1 MRRTVLSGSVLSGLA
16 ALAVMLGCTVPA
28 AAGTIP
34 GTTAVA
40 RPAAPAGTG
49 PLGVI
54 VGAGTAISC
63 PTATTCL
70 AVGQGATKTGAW
82 KSIAEVRRAG
92 GWKSV
97 TVKSPGST
105 AKVSNLLGVSCKTAG
120 YCLAVGLYGADESAP
135 DLTPY
140 AAAWNGSSLTPVAGL
155 PVPSS
160 LSTVEATAVSCVAA
174 RSCVVIG
181 TAFDQSAFTTAG
193 GFLGYVTCIWT
204 WNSGKWTVRTVPD
217 KDNDGML
224 SYSAIHCFSL
234 SSCVTAGVR
243 MPQTANGSGTGDE
256 VPLLATWNGKT
267 FTSMKPALPS
277 VLAGT
282 ARQFASVS
290 CTSLRSCAAVGVSS
304 GTSTTSFLDV
314 WNGKTWKL
322 TKWSGPTGTT
332 SADLYGVSCAS
343 ASRCLAV
350 GSVGT
355 DARPVAAALAL
366 NGATWTAIKVPGP
379 AKGKMSLFNG
389 VSCPKVGVCVAIGN
403 TGAVTAPSQLGQL
416 SGYWNGKT
424 WKLSAA

>member
-1 MRRTVLSGSVLSGLA
+1 LFAKAVVVTGLTLAAGAVGVLASVLS
-16 ALAVMLGCTVPA
+16 
-28 AAGTIP
+28 
-34 GTTAVA
+34 
-40 RPAAPAGTG
+40 
-49 PLGVI
+49 
-54 VGAGTAISC
+54 SC

-92 GWKSV
+92 VWKSV
-97 TVKSPGST
+97 TVKSPGTT
-105 AKVSNLLGVSCKTAG
+105 ATVSNLLGVSCKAAG
-120 YCLAVGLYGADESAP
+120 YCLAVGLYGPDESAP

-140 AAAWNGSSLTPVAGL
+140 AAAWTGSSLTPVPKL

-181 TAFDQSAFTTAG
+181 TAFDQSAFTTPG

-234 SSCVTAGVR
+234 TSCVTAGVR
-243 MPQTANGSGTGDE
+243 QPQTANVSDTGDE

-277 VLAGT
+277 VPAGT
-282 ARQFASVS
+282 AQQFASVS
-290 CTSLRSCAAVGVSS
+290 CTSLRSCAAVGMSS
-304 GTSTTSFLDV
+304 GKSTTSFLDV

-322 TKWSGPTGTT
+322 TTWSGPM
-332 SADLYGVSCAS
+332 A
-343 ASRCLAV
+343 
-350 GSVGT
+350 GT

-366 NGATWTAIKVPGP
+366 NGATWTATKVPGP
-379 AKGKMSLFNG
+379 AKGKMSVFNG
-389 VSCPKVGVCVAIGN
+389 VSCPKVGDCVAIGN
-403 TGAVTAPSQLGQL
+403 TGAVTASSPLGQL